1 MLSISKIFNN
11 KYIQIFIIIILI
23 LLINNCLFA
32 NKIFCNEKIDIV
44 LYSSMKKTQLKALE
58 RGFTNKYPEI
68 NMNYYSAGTGKIIN
82 KILNEDKIGDIKA
95 DIMWVGDPT
104 YYYIL
109 KERGILLPY
118 ESEEA
123 LTIPSELKDKDN
135 YFCAARI
142 VTLGLIYNTK
152 LVSNNIPN
160 NWNDLLKPC
169 FNNKII
175 MANPS
180 ISGTTFYALAA
191 LIQDKN
197 YGWNYIYD
205 LKKNGIEIVDKST
218 TVIDKIAE
226 GELDIG
232 IGAIYIAKT
241 KKEEGFPVDFVC
253 PQEGII
259 AVPSPITIFKSS
271 KNIEAA
277 KKLYDYIIS
286 IEGQLILMKE
296 NVIPVRPEVKLKDS
310 INIKEAVK
318 RAFPVDVHKLLY
330 NKGEMVINFGKIMN
344 DN

>member
-1 MLSISKIFNN
+1 MLFIIRIFKN
-11 KYIQIFIIIILI
+11 KYIQIFLIIMLI
-23 LLINNCLFA
+23 LFIDNCLFA
-32 NKIFCNEKIDIV
+32 NKVFCNDKIDIV
-44 LYSSMKKTQLKALE
+44 LYSSMKETQLKALKN
-58 RGFTNKYPEI
+58 GFTNKYPEI
-68 NMNYYSAGTGKIIN
+68 NMNYYSAGSGKIIE

-95 DIMWVGDPT
+95 DIMWIGDPT

-142 VTLGLIYNTK
+142 VTLGLIYNTES
-152 LVSNNIPN
+152 VINNIPN
-160 NWNDLLKPC
+160 SWNDLLKPC
-169 FNNKII
+169 FNNKVI
-175 MANPS
+175 MTNPL
-180 ISGTTFYALAA
+180 ISGTTFYTVAA
-191 LIQDKN
+191 LIQNKN

-205 LKKNGIEIVDKST
+205 LKKNEIEIVDSSMA
-218 TVIDKIAE
+218 VIDKIAE
-226 GELDIG
+226 GEFDIG

-241 KKEEGFPVDFVC
+241 KKEEGYPIDFVY

-259 AVPSPITIFKSS
+259 AIPSPITIFKSS
-271 KNIEAA
+271 KNVEAA

-310 INIKEAVK
+310 ISIKEAVK
-318 RAFPVDVHKLLY
+318 RAFPVNIPKLLY
-330 NKGEMVINFGKIMN
+330 NKGVMCIDFIKIMN

>member
-1 MLSISKIFNN
+1 MLFIFKIFNN
-11 KYIQIFIIIILI
+11 KYIQIFIIVMLI
-23 LLINNCLFA
+23 LLINNCLFD
-32 NKIFCNEKIDIV
+32 NKVFCNDKIDII
-44 LYSSMKKTQLKALE
+44 LYSSMKETQLKALNK
-58 RGFTNKYPEI
+58 GFTNKYPEI
-68 NMNYYSAGTGKIIN
+68 NMNYYSAGTGEIID
-82 KILNEDKIGDIKA
+82 KILNEDRIGDIKA
-95 DIMWVGDPT
+95 DIMWIGDPT

-123 LTIPSELKDKDN
+123 LTIPSALKDKDN

-142 VTLGLIYNTK
+142 VTLGLIYNTE

-160 NWNDLLKPC
+160 SWNDLLKPC
-169 FNNKII
+169 FNNKVI
-175 MANPS
+175 MTNPS
-180 ISGTTFYALAA
+180 ISGTTLYTVAA
-191 LIQDKN
+191 LIQNKN
-197 YGWNYIYD
+197 FGWNYIYD
-205 LKKNGIEIVDKST
+205 LKKNGIKIVDDSI

-226 GELDIG
+226 GEFDIG

-241 KKEEGFPVDFVC
+241 KKEEGYPVDFVY

-259 AVPSPITIFKSS
+259 AIPSPITIFKSS

-310 INIKEAVK
+310 ISIKEAVK
-318 RAFPVDVHKLLY
+318 RAFPVNVHKLLY
-330 NKGEMVINFGKIMN
+330 DKGKMLIDFKKIMN
-344 DN
+344 N

>member
-1 MLSISKIFNN
+1 VLFIFKIFNN
-11 KYIQIFIIIILI
+11 KYIQIFIIAMLI
-23 LLINNCLFA
+23 LLINNCLFD
-32 NKIFCNEKIDIV
+32 NKVFCNDKVDII
-44 LYSSMKKTQLKALE
+44 LYSSMKETQLKALNK
-58 RGFTNKYPEI
+58 GFTNKYPEI
-68 NMNYYSAGTGKIIN
+68 NMNYYSAGTGEIID
-82 KILNEDKIGDIKA
+82 KILNEDRIGDIKA
-95 DIMWVGDPT
+95 DIMWIGDPT

-123 LTIPSELKDKDN
+123 LTIPSALKDKDN

-142 VTLGLIYNTK
+142 VTLGLIYNTE

-160 NWNDLLKPC
+160 SWNDLLKPC
-169 FNNKII
+169 FNNKVI
-175 MANPS
+175 MTNPS
-180 ISGTTFYALAA
+180 ISGTTLYTVAA
-191 LIQDKN
+191 LIQNKN
-197 YGWNYIYD
+197 FGWNYIYD
-205 LKKNGIEIVDKST
+205 LKKNGIKIVDDSI

-226 GELDIG
+226 GEFDIG

-241 KKEEGFPVDFVC
+241 KKEEGYPVDFVY

-259 AVPSPITIFKSS
+259 AIPSPITIFKSS

-310 INIKEAVK
+310 ISIKEAVK
-318 RAFPVDVHKLLY
+318 RAFPVNVHKLLY
-330 NKGEMVINFGKIMN
+330 DKGKMLIDFKKIMN
-344 DN
+344 N

>member
-1 MLSISKIFNN
+1 MLFIIRIFKN
-11 KYIQIFIIIILI
+11 KYIQIFLVTMLI
-23 LLINNCLFA
+23 LFA
-32 NKIFCNEKIDIV
+32 NNYLFENKVFCNEKIDIV
-44 LYSSMKKTQLKALE
+44 LYSSMKETQLKALKN
-58 RGFTNKYPEI
+58 GFTNKYPEI
-68 NMNYYSAGTGKIIN
+68 NMNYYSAGTGKIIE

-95 DIMWVGDPT
+95 DIMWIGDPT

-142 VTLGLIYNTK
+142 VTLGLIYNTE
-152 LVSNNIPN
+152 LVINNIPN
-160 NWNDLLKPC
+160 SWNDLLKPH
-169 FNNKII
+169 FNNKVI
-175 MANPS
+175 MTNPL
-180 ISGTTFYALAA
+180 ISGTTLYTVAA
-191 LIQDKN
+191 LIQNKN

-205 LKKNGIEIVDKST
+205 LKKNEIEIVDNSIA
-218 TVIDKIAE
+218 VIDKIAE
-226 GELDIG
+226 GEFDIG

-241 KKEEGFPVDFVC
+241 KKEEGYPIDFVY

-259 AVPSPITIFKSS
+259 AIPSPITIFKSS
-271 KNIEAA
+271 KNVEAA

-310 INIKEAVK
+310 ISIKEAVK
-318 RAFPVDVHKLLY
+318 RAFPVNISKLLY
-330 NKGEMVINFGKIMN
+330 NKGEMCIDFIKIMN

>member
-1 MLSISKIFNN
+1 MLFIFKIFKN
-11 KYIQIFIIIILI
+11 KYIKIFLVAMLI
-23 LLINNCLFA
+23 LFIDNCLFA
-32 NKIFCNEKIDIV
+32 NKVFCNDKIDIV
-44 LYSSMKKTQLKALE
+44 LYSSMKETQLKALQK
-58 RGFTNKYPEI
+58 GFTNKYPEI
-68 NMNYYSAGTGKIIN
+68 NMNYYSAGSGEIID
-82 KILNEDKIGDIKA
+82 KILNEDRIGDIKA
-95 DIMWVGDPT
+95 DIMWIGDPT

-142 VTLGLIYNTK
+142 VTLGLIYNTES
-152 LVSNNIPN
+152 VINNIPN
-160 NWNDLLKPC
+160 SWNDLLKPC
-169 FNNKII
+169 FNNKVI

-180 ISGTTFYALAA
+180 ISGTTFYTVAA
-191 LIQDKN
+191 LIQN
-197 YGWNYIYD
+197 RNFGWNYIYD
-205 LKKNGIEIVDKST
+205 LKKNEIKIVDDSI

-226 GELDIG
+226 GEFDIG
-232 IGAIYIAKT
+232 IGAVYIAKT
-241 KKEEGFPVDFVC
+241 KKEEGYPVDFVY

-259 AVPSPITIFKSS
+259 AVPSPITIFKST
-271 KNIEAA
+271 KNVEAA

-318 RAFPVDVHKLLY
+318 RAFPVNVNKLLY
-330 NKGEMVINFGKIMN
+330 DKGKMLIDFKKIMN
-344 DN
+344 N

>member
-1 MLSISKIFNN
+1 MLFIFKIFNN
-11 KYIQIFIIIILI
+11 KYIQIFIIAMLI
-23 LLINNCLFA
+23 LLINNCLFD
-32 NKIFCNEKIDIV
+32 NKVFCNDKVDII
-44 LYSSMKKTQLKALE
+44 LYSSMKETQLKALNK
-58 RGFTNKYPEI
+58 GFTNKYPEI
-68 NMNYYSAGTGKIIN
+68 NMNYYSAGTGEIID
-82 KILNEDKIGDIKA
+82 KILNEDRIGDIKA
-95 DIMWVGDPT
+95 DIMWIGDPT

-123 LTIPSELKDKDN
+123 LTIPSALKDKDN

-142 VTLGLIYNTK
+142 VTLGLIYNTE

-160 NWNDLLKPC
+160 SWNDLLKPC
-169 FNNKII
+169 FNNKVI
-175 MANPS
+175 MTNPS
-180 ISGTTFYALAA
+180 ISGTTLYTVAA
-191 LIQDKN
+191 LIQNKN
-197 YGWNYIYD
+197 FGWNYIYD
-205 LKKNGIEIVDKST
+205 LKKNGIKIVDDSI

-226 GELDIG
+226 GEFDIG

-241 KKEEGFPVDFVC
+241 KKEEGYPVDFVY

-259 AVPSPITIFKSS
+259 AIPSPITIFKSS

-310 INIKEAVK
+310 ISIKEAVK
-318 RAFPVDVHKLLY
+318 RAFPVNVHKLLY
-330 NKGEMVINFGKIMN
+330 DKGKMLIDFKKIMN
-344 DN
+344 N

>member
-1 MLSISKIFNN
+1 MLSISKAFNN

-23 LLINNCLFA
+23 VLINNCLFA
-32 NKIFCNEKIDIV
+32 KKVFCNEKIDIV

-58 RGFTNKYPEI
+58 RGFANKYPEI
-68 NMNYYSAGTGKIIN
+68 NMNYYSAGSGEIIN
-82 KILNEDKIGDIKA
+82 KILSEDKIGDIKA
-95 DIMWVGDPT
+95 DIMWIGDPT

-118 ESEEA
+118 KSKEA
-123 LTIPSELKDKDN
+123 LTIPPALKDKDN

-142 VTLGLIYNTK
+142 VTLGLIYNTE

-160 NWNDLLKPC
+160 SWNDLLKPC
-169 FNNKII
+169 FNNKIV

-191 LIQDKN
+191 LIQNRN

-205 LKKNGIEIVDKST
+205 LKKNGIEIVDKSI

-226 GELDIG
+226 GELDLG

-241 KKEEGFPVDFVC
+241 KKEEGYPVDFVC

-259 AVPSPITIFKSS
+259 AVPSPIAIFKAS

-296 NVIPVRPEVKLKDS
+296 NVIPVRPEVKLRDS

-330 NKGEMVINFGKIMN
+330 NKGEMVLNFKKIMK

>member
-1 MLSISKIFNN
+1 MLFIFKIFKN
-11 KYIQIFIIIILI
+11 KYIQIFLIIMLI
-23 LLINNCLFA
+23 LFTNNCLFE
-32 NKIFCNEKIDIV
+32 NKVFCNDKIDIV
-44 LYSSMKKTQLKALE
+44 LYSSMKKTQLKALQK
-58 RGFTNKYPEI
+58 GFTNKYPEI
-68 NMNYYSAGTGKIIN
+68 NMNYYSAGTGEIID

-95 DIMWVGDPT
+95 DIMWIGDPT

-123 LTIPSELKDKDN
+123 LTIPSALKDKDN

-142 VTLGLIYNTK
+142 VTLGLIYNTE
-152 LVSNNIPN
+152 LVINNIPN
-160 NWNDLLKPC
+160 SWNDLLKPC
-169 FNNKII
+169 FNNKVI
-175 MANPS
+175 MTNPS
-180 ISGTTFYALAA
+180 ISGTTFYTVAA
-191 LIQDKN
+191 LIQNKN
-197 YGWNYIYD
+197 FGWNYIYD
-205 LKKNGIEIVDKST
+205 LKKNGIKIVDNSV

-226 GELDIG
+226 GEFDIG

-241 KKEEGFPVDFVC
+241 KKEEGYPVDFVY

-259 AVPSPITIFKSS
+259 AVPSPITIFKST
-271 KNIEAA
+271 KNVEAA

-318 RAFPVDVHKLLY
+318 RAFPVNVNKLLY
-330 NKGEMVINFGKIMN
+330 DKGKMLIDFKKIMN
-344 DN
+344 N